1 VPCGATKYQS
11 QFISSSARCPASL
24 RESGRKGQVPR
35 SLRDGGGDAA
45 RQRISAADGAG
56 DGKSE
61 RENVEEG
68 EEDEE
73 EVFSGGFVFDFARAW
88 RALQQQEFVVAGP
101 R

>member
-1 VPCGATKYQS
+1 LIGA
-11 QFISSSARCPASL
+11 ARRDQITPLSL
-24 RESGRKGQVPR
+24 
-35 SLRDGGGDAA
+35 DAA